1 MVLPGQL
8 TQAQIEANLEAL
20 FGDPDPDL
28 YEYEFED
35 DGDEDTVLTEPDYPD
50 GHPTAIPKKKNKKP
64 VIMNEKKLDPPSL
77 DEIDSGNVDQ
87 YRVKDY
93 HFNVG
98 SEDYKPLKR
107 SEDMKPIQAILEP
120 TMPTLMKKREEVM
133 IELDK
138 LREQD
143 NEVKHKSIPPSDGP
157 LLPAEAL
164 ETIQEVPVI
173 NQINETQK
181 IAPTSSWTDSYL
193 TVNIT
198 LNKNIS
204 KILLPTEN
212 DLETIKLKHQNRFE
226 RHQDIIPTKK
236 FPKMIIIGAKKCGT
250 TPLKMFL
257 SHHPQFIDK
266 PGEKHFFDKK
276 ENWEKGFEFYLDQ
289 MEYSFDD
296 EINFEK
302 TSDYFDR
309 GLVPERIKKLNESI
323 KLVAVLCDPVQRA
336 ISHYTHI
343 LENLNNKQNPAYLKL
358 KEFNSFDEL
367 QMKN

>member
-1 MVLPGQL
+1 
-8 TQAQIEANLEAL
+8 
-20 FGDPDPDL
+20 
-28 YEYEFED
+28 
-35 DGDEDTVLTEPDYPD
+35 
-50 GHPTAIPKKKNKKP
+50 
-64 VIMNEKKLDPPSL
+64 MNEKKLDPPSL

-358 KEFNSFDEL
+358 KEFNGFDEL